1 MQPQGHLQVLLNM
14 EVFGMNPQEA
24 LDAPRIC
31 IGAGMPDAGEVLDM
45 AVYVEE
51 GVDEKTIQ
59 SLKQLGHKVQV
70 LHGKDRAMFG
80 RGQIIR
86 RHVDS
91 LTGHRVWSAG
101 SDPRG
106 DGSAIPSQA

>member
-1 MQPQGHLQVLLNM
+1 MNM

-31 IGAGMPDAGEVLDM
+31 IGAGMPSVGEVMDM
-45 AVYVEE
+45 TVYVEE
-51 GVDEKTIQ
+51 GIDDDTVRALQGI
-59 SLKQLGHKVQV
+59 GHKIQV
-70 LHGKDRAMFG
+70 LHGMQRSMFG

-86 RHVDS
+86 RHIDD
-91 LTGHRVWSAG
+91 LTGQIVYSAG

-106 DGSAIPSQA
+106 DGCAMPAT